1 MSSPPRVSATS
12 TGPSHD
18 SGFTLLEL
26 MLIMSMMGLL
36 MLMAF
41 AGMANFRTYAM
52 RTSCVSQQRNLVTPG
67 LLYGFENGIANQD
80 VNAEVL
86 LTANMIPQHLC
97 NCPSTE
103 NNDSNDYT
111 LVYLHGELAD
121 VTCNPMGAL
130 HPYHR

>member
-12 TGPSHD
+12 VVSSCED
-18 SGFTLLEL
+18 GFTLLEL

-36 MLMAF
+36 MLIAF
-41 AGMANFRTYAM
+41 AGMANFKTYAM
-52 RTSCVSQQRNLVTPG
+52 RTSCVSQQRHLVTPG

-80 VNAEVL
+80 VSAQVL
-86 LTANMIPQHLC
+86 LHSDMIPQHLC

-103 NNDSNDYT
+103 NNDSDDYT
-111 LVYLHGELAD
+111 LVYLNGELAD

-130 HPYHR
+130 HPYQR